1 MECDVRLLTCASSQD
16 VCVCLICDLGAR
28 AKGKSRESEV
38 VVDGKDY
45 SSKM

>member
-1 MECDVRLLTCASSQD
+1 MRCEIAYCASSQD

-38 VVDGKDY
+38 VDDGKDY